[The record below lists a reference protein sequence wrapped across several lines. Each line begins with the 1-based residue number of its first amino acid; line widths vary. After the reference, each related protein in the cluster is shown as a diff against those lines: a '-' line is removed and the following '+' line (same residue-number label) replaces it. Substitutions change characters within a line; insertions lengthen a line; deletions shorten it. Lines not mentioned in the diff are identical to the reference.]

1 MIHFSGTEVNTDD
14 ILRWCTLMIYFAGAK
29 VDTDDILCRCQ
40 GEH

>member
-14 ILRWCTLMIYFAGAK
+14 ILCWCTLMIYFAGAK